1 MMRYLSSKEVIAIN
15 TFVIKK
21 YSPDEPLG
29 VKDHALLES
38 AVKGPQTT
46 VGGEDAYQSLFEK
59 AAALFESI
67 ALNHAFI
74 NGNKRTALHSLAIF
88 LRYNGYN
95 LNMETDQKVDFTV
108 NVVLHHYSFTEIAS
122 IIQKYS
128 VKI

>member
-1 MMRYLSSKEVIAIN
+1 MRYLSSKEVIAIN

-38 AVKGPQTT
+38 AVKRPQTT

-74 NGNKRTALHSLAIF
+74 NGNKRTALQSLAIF